1 MKLTKLV
8 LLASASLLLTGCNAN
23 NKDGGLSSDSQ
34 SSQSGG
40 DVTIESINAGD
51 YYFAEGFT
59 PSSEEMASY
68 VAMMT
73 RPSVRFLE
81 DSKFEVQIIM
91 SMGSKAKYLW
101 YGTYSYA
108 NKKLT
113 TTVEGCRM
121 SGSEQPGAGFV
132 VTLSAKGSGIKFDFG
147 TDSGGTLV
155 NYGSSQLEK
164 ASGDIYSIGE
174 YHYSGLENDEAL
186 SEEQRAHALKLFSK
200 GEVHFV
206 EDDIWFTAWAMDM
219 IYVYKGVLPSPSST
233 YFSVTSVETHDYDG
247 FLLSSQSGSL
257 GNYSF
262 STPDA
267 NTFKLLHP
275 SAGCTI
281 VYSK

>member
-1 MKLTKLV
+1 MKLPKLL
-8 LLASASLLLTGCNAN
+8 LLASASLLLTGCNSN
-23 NKDGGLSSDSQ
+23 NRDGGSSSDTQ

-40 DVTIESINAGD
+40 GVTIESINAGD

-73 RPSVRFLE
+73 RPSVRFYE

-91 SMGSKAKYLW
+91 NMGSQAKYLW
-101 YGTYSYA
+101 YGTYSYE

-113 TTVEGCRM
+113 TNVEGCRM

-132 VTLSAKGSGIKFDFG
+132 VTLTAKGSGIKFDFG

-155 NYGSSQLEK
+155 NYGSAQLEK
-164 ASGDIYSIGE
+164 TSGEIYSIGE
-174 YHYSGLENDEAL
+174 YHFSGLENDESL
-186 SEEQRAHALKLFSK
+186 SEEQRAYALKLFSK
-200 GEVHFV
+200 SEVHYADV
-206 EDDIWFTAWAMDM
+206 DVWFTIWAMDM
-219 IYVYKGVLPSPSST
+219 IYVYMGVLPYSSSPT
-233 YFSVTSVETHDYDG
+233 FSVTRIETHDYDG
-247 FLLSSQSGSL
+247 FQLNTQSGSL
-257 GNYSF
+257 GSYSF
-262 STPDA
+262 TAPDA
-267 NTFKLLHP
+267 NTFKLVHP